1 MRFMMAI
8 KANRD
13 TEAGVMPSEAALG
26 AMAQYN
32 EELAK
37 AGVMLDG
44 MGLMASSRGA
54 KVKFSKGKPTV
65 VDGPFAETK
74 ELIAGFW
81 LIQVKNKAEAIEWAK
96 RVPFGSDV
104 HAGGDGEI
112 ELRQVFE
119 NEDFGDSEAIDRHKA
134 LGEKLAKQ
142 KR

>member
-13 TEAGVMPSEAALG
+13 TEAGVMPSEAALN
-26 AMAQYN
+26 AMAKYN
-32 EELAK
+32 EELVK

-44 MGLMASSRGA
+44 MGLMASAKGA

-96 RVPFGSDV
+96 RVPFGPE
-104 HAGGDGEI
+104 HMGGDGEI

-119 NEDFGDSEAIDRHKA
+119 TEDFGESEAVDRHKA

-142 KR
+142 KK